1 MDFLSLT
8 YRVEKTIFIPIPILL
23 AVSGLIGWLYS
34 QINYTVTL
42 FTEGEGGY
50 GTQTLEGIFLALMA
64 ILGGFAIVFIMRK
77 KLIKIIQ
84 VFYSLGIFFSIVVF
98 SWLHSY
104 FLNNMFF
111 EEYLVVEIIGIL
123 LGIIVA
129 TTALITIVFGKGNQ
143 IVKNVIILLVSI
155 IVGTMMG
162 VILPMGTFLTL
173 IIIISL
179 FDIYSVFKGPISS
192 IFKQEEKLSPSK
204 YSKQIGIFEMR
215 IGIGDLIFYSALV
228 VFSVTYF
235 NPILGFVTGIGIL
248 TGVKITEHF
257 LLKHQKF
264 PGLPIPIF
272 LALFLVLIGWILDK
286 FVLYF

>member
-1 MDFLSLT
+1 MNFLSLT

-34 QINYTVTL
+34 QINYIVTF

-50 GTQTLEGIFLALMA
+50 GTQTLEGLFLALMA

-129 TTALITIVFGKGNQ
+129 ATALITIVFGKGNQ

-155 IVGTMMG
+155 IIGTMMG

-192 IFKQEEKLSPSK
+192 IFKQEEKSSLSK
-204 YSKQIGIFEMR
+204 YSKKIGIFEMR

-235 NPILGFVTGIGIL
+235 NPILGFAAGIGIL

-257 LLKHQKF
+257 LLKFQKF

-286 FVLYF
+286 FVLSF

>member
-1 MDFLSLT
+1 MNFLSLT
-8 YRVEKTIFIPIPILL
+8 YRIEKTIFIPIPILL
-23 AVSGLIGWLYS
+23 IISGLIGWLYS
-34 QINYTVTL
+34 QINYTVTF
-42 FTEGEGGY
+42 FTEGESGY
-50 GTQTLEGIFLALMA
+50 GTQTIEGLFLAFMA

-77 KLIKIIQ
+77 KLIKILY
-84 VFYSLGIFFSIVVF
+84 VFYSFGIFFSIVVF

-111 EEYLVVEIIGIL
+111 EGYLVVEIVGIM
-123 LGIIVA
+123 LGTIVA
-129 TTALITIVFGKGNQ
+129 ATALITIVFGKGNQ
-143 IVKNVIILLVSI
+143 IVKNVTILLVSI
-155 IVGTMMG
+155 IIGTVMG

-173 IIIISL
+173 IIIVSL

-192 IFKQEEKLSPSK
+192 IFKQEEKPSLSK

-235 NPILGFVTGIGIL
+235 NPILGFAAGIGIL
-248 TGVKITEHF
+248 TGVKITENF

-272 LALFLVLIGWILDK
+272 VALFLVLIGWILDK
-286 FVLYF
+286 FVLFF